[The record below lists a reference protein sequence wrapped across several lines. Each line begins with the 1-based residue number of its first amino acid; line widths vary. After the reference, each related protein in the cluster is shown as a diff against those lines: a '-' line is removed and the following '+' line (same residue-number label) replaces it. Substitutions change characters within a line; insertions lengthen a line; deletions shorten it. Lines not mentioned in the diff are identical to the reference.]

1 MDAFIIALI
10 IASLICVFFVIPK
23 KKKAAEKS
31 NNKQDNIVKYDALV
45 KQEKTNVF
53 SHIAAIVI
61 MLIIACVYF
70 APALSGDI
78 IYQGDALKADQMAYQ
93 QRAVADSTGTIP
105 NWNPSMF
112 GGMPG
117 YQTAVEAPKSV
128 FTPLKS
134 ILIMRPLGLE
144 RNIGILWLYL
154 IGFYIAMLAF
164 GCNPWLSL
172 FGALAFGLGS
182 YNIIIIE
189 AGHIT
194 KAWAMSMMAPVLGG
208 MMLCLRSI
216 FTDPSH
222 QWRVNWKRMVWGAI
236 LFTLALGLQITFNH
250 IQITFYTA
258 IGCVVMGITYFIYAL
273 RQKWFKQFLA
283 VVGILVLGV
292 IFAVGANYRHLT
304 VNQEYAKATMRGG
317 SEITVKPHDIGEADA
332 AQNEAT
338 QSGGLDINYAF
349 SWSYGIGETYTILV
363 PNAMGGGSGETVDSE
378 SEWAKKTHMTQAPLY
393 WGDQPFTSGP
403 VYFGSIV
410 IFLFVLGCFLVK
422 GPDRWWIIVTTLIAI
437 VLCWGRHCMPINEF
451 LFNHLPLYNKF
462 RTPSMALVLANV
474 TMTLMAT
481 LSLKALIEA
490 VGNKKQ
496 APAKTEKNSQKKS
509 TVVEDYDSRKRTTR
523 NLYYAAAIT
532 GGILVLGMLL
542 AATNLKFTGVDND
555 NNIKNQYVQAIQQQ
569 GATPDQL
576 AQWESTIWPEWLK
589 TLQTDRKSAFMSDSF
604 RSLLFVAFAFLVLW
618 LMTSGKLK
626 KPTLAIV
633 LLTILCSA
641 DLWAVDRRYLNDEN
655 FTEAKRVELRR
666 DQKDLMI
673 DNIAALNGDRDY
685 RLYDMTVNT
694 FNDSRPSAFHNQIGG
709 YSAAKLRRYQDLI
722 DFYLGSQKIYDYVN
736 SSLQQMTVN
745 PADGRMETTKPYPV
759 LDMLNG
765 RYLALSLQK
774 NQLNLVRR
782 TTALGNCWLVEDVKM
797 VEDANAEI
805 LALNDFDPYKTA
817 IVDKSKW
824 ADALKGYTS
833 STRDSSETIALVHT
847 YPQTPDHL
855 TYKSHTMGS
864 RIAVF
869 SEIYYAPDWRVY
881 IDGKP
886 AEYFRA
892 DYVLRAMVVPEGDHT
907 IEFINEAPKLHKNDS
922 ITLVISLIMLVVM
935 GGALFMV
942 YRKPKEDKQ

>member
-31 NNKQDNIVKYDALV
+31 NNKQDNTVKYDALV

-70 APALSGDI
+70 APALSGDVI
-78 IYQGDALKADQMAYQ
+78 MQGDTQKAEAMAHQ
-93 QRAVADSTGTIP
+93 QHMVADSTGTVP

-112 GGMPG
+112 SGMPG

-134 ILIMRPLGLE
+134 ILIMRPLGFE

-154 IGFYIAMLAF
+154 IGFYVAMLAF

-172 FGALAFGLGS
+172 LGAVAFGLGS
-182 YNIIIIE
+182 YNIIIVE

-194 KAWAMSMMAPVLGG
+194 KAWAISMIAPMLAGMA
-208 MMLCLRSI
+208 LCLRSI
-216 FTDPSH
+216 EKRKTENEEL
-222 QWRVNWKRMVWGAI
+222 RKIKWKQLIWGAI
-236 LFTLALGLQITFNH
+236 LFTLATGLQITFNH
-250 IQITFYTA
+250 IQITFYA
-258 IGCVVMGITYFIYAL
+258 ALGGVIMGLTYLVYSI
-273 RQKWFKQFLA
+273 REKWFKQFLA
-283 VVGILVLGV
+283 IVGILLVGCL
-292 IFAVGANYRHLT
+292 FAIGGNYRHLT

-317 SEITVKPHDIGEADA
+317 SEITVTPESLGME
-332 AQNEAT
+332 NTNRSEAT
-338 QSGGLDINYAF
+338 KNGGLDINYAF
-349 SWSYGIGETYTILV
+349 SWSYGVGETYTILV
-363 PNAMGGGSGETVDSE
+363 PGAAGGGSGERVSDD
-378 SEWAKKTHMTQAPLY
+378 SEWARRTGQTQAPLY

-403 VYFGSIV
+403 VYFGAIV
-410 IFLFVLGCFLVK
+410 VFLFILGCIVVR
-422 GPDRWWIIVTTLIAI
+422 GPERWWLIISTVIAI
-437 VLCWGRHCMPINEF
+437 MLSWGYHFMPLNEF

-462 RTPSMALVLANV
+462 RTPSMGLVLANT
-474 TMTLMAT
+474 TMVIMAVLTLKAIFDAMKISKVVKTENGKKKTAVDVYDCTKRLNRALYWAGGIVSGIIIIGIIVAKSKLSFDGVGDEQYRTMLGEQWPMIQSLLHDERQALFMRDSWRSLAFVAMAFAT
-481 LSLKALIEA
+481 LWLFINGKI
-490 VGNKKQ
+490 
-496 APAKTEKNSQKKS
+496 KKS
-509 TVVEDYDSRKRTTR
+509 GIIV
-523 NLYYAAAIT
+523 I
-532 GGILVLGMLL
+532 ILV
-542 AATNLKFTGVDND
+542 
-555 NNIKNQYVQAIQQQ
+555 
-569 GATPDQL
+569 
-576 AQWESTIWPEWLK
+576 
-589 TLQTDRKSAFMSDSF
+589 
-604 RSLLFVAFAFLVLW
+604 VL
-618 LMTSGKLK
+618 TV
-626 KPTLAIV
+626 I
-633 LLTILCSA
+633 
-641 DLWAVDRRYLNDEN
+641 DLWGVDRRYLNDEN

-666 DQKDLMI
+666 DQKDLLI
-673 DNIAALNGDRDY
+673 DNIAAMNGDKDY
-685 RLYDMTVNT
+685 RLYDMSVNT

-722 DFYLGSQKIYDYVN
+722 DFYLGSHKIYDYVN
-736 SSLQQMTVN
+736 SSLQQTTVN
-745 PADGRMETTKPYPV
+745 PADGRMETSKPYPV

-765 RYLALSLQK
+765 RYIVLSLQK

-782 TTALGNCWLVEDVKM
+782 STALGNCWLVEEVNM
-797 VEDANAEI
+797 VDDANAEI

-817 IVDKSKW
+817 VVDKSKW
-824 ADALKGYTS
+824 ADALEGYAP

-855 TYKSHTMGS
+855 TYKSHTKGN

-886 AEYFRA
+886 ADYFRA
-892 DYVLRAMVVPEGDHT
+892 DYVLRAMVIPQGDHT